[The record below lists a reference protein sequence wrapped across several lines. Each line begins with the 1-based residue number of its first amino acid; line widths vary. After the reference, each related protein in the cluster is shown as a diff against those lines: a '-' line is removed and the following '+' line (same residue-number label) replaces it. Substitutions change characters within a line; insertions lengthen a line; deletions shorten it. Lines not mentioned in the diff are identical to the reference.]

1 MDALKPY
8 LGVTGRVF
16 IAAIFVFAGL
26 NKISGYQGTAGYME
40 SMGVPSMLLPAVIA
54 LEVGGGLAIILGWRT
69 RLFAFLL
76 AGFSL
81 LSALVF
87 HLNFSDQMQFIM
99 FWKNVAIA
107 GGFLFLIVN
116 GPGAF
121 ALDNRGGFAT
131 TSPIGR

>member
-40 SMGVPSMLLPAVIA
+40 SMGVPAMLLPVVIA

-107 GGFLFLIVN
+107 GGFLFLVVN
-116 GPGAF
+116 GPGAL
-121 ALDNRGGFAT
+121 ALDNR
-131 TSPIGR
+131 R

>member
-16 IAAIFVFAGL
+16 IAAIFVLAGL

-40 SMGVPSMLLPAVIA
+40 SMGVPAMLLPVVIA

-107 GGFLFLIVN
+107 GGFLFLVVN
-116 GPGAF
+116 GPGAL
-121 ALDNRGGFAT
+121 ALDNR
-131 TSPIGR
+131 R

>member
-16 IAAIFVFAGL
+16 IAAIFVLAGL

-40 SMGVPSMLLPAVIA
+40 SMGVPAMLLPVVIA

-69 RLFAFLL
+69 RLFALLL

-107 GGFLFLIVN
+107 GGFLFLVVN
-116 GPGAF
+116 GPGAL
-121 ALDNRGGFAT
+121 ALDNR
-131 TSPIGR
+131 R